1 MTQPSRLYRFIEE
14 RLGRPLSDLIAERRA
29 TQSWSEIADAIT
41 AETGVEVHSETLRNW
56 FKDRIQIEVKV
67 A

>member
-14 RLGRPLSDLIAERRA
+14 RLGRPLPDFIAERRA
-29 TQSWSEIADAIT
+29 TQSWAEITEAIT
-41 AETGVEVHSETLRNW
+41 AETGIELHSETLRNW
-56 FKDRIQIEVKV
+56 FKDRVTVEVKV